1 MVLNFFS
8 LSPLW
13 FSADPDKRPARG
25 LAGFAA
31 AIYVGCAFALAGCS
45 PVEDTKT
52 MARIFVP
59 DTESMNADRFGDQTF
74 PVFMRPAATPMAM
87 QPLGSSMVKTS
98 TQMRTDGYP
107 TKPVVLGQKETT
119 GFVSEA
125 DRYGQMTD
133 HGRML
138 PSIPADR
145 VDPSFL
151 RQPVDYPT
159 SEKTGTL
166 IVDTKARFLY
176 LVVGQGQALRYGVSI
191 GRAGYA
197 WSGRGII
204 RRKEKWPRWTPTTD
218 MVKADVDLR
227 QISSERGGMPAGV
240 NNPLGARALYIYQN
254 GKDTLY
260 RVHGTPD
267 WQSIGKEASSGCV
280 RMFNQDVIDLAN
292 RVKDGAEIVVM

>member
-1 MVLNFFS
+1 MV
-8 LSPLW
+8 
-13 FSADPDKRPARG
+13 G
-25 LAGFAA
+25 
-31 AIYVGCAFALAGCS
+31 
-45 PVEDTKT
+45 
-52 MARIFVP
+52 IFIP
-59 DTESMNADRFGDQTF
+59 DTESMNADRFGDETF
-74 PVFMRPAATPMAM
+74 PVFMRRTNTPMAM
-87 QPLGSSMVKTS
+87 QPLGSSMIKTS

-107 TKPVVLGQKETT
+107 AKPQVLGQQKT

-125 DRYGQMTD
+125 DRYGQITD

-138 PSIPADR
+138 PSIPVDR
-145 VDPSFL
+145 VDNRFL

-159 SEKTGTL
+159 TEKKGTL

-176 LVVGQGQALRYGVSI
+176 LVLGQGQALRYGVSI

-204 RRKEKWPRWTPTTD
+204 RRKESWPRWTPTAD
-218 MVKADVDLR
+218 MVKGDVDLR
-227 QISSERGGMPAGV
+227 QISAARGGMPAGI

-260 RVHGTPD
+260 RVHGTPE

-280 RMFNQDVIDLAN
+280 RMFNQDVIDLAK
-292 RVKDGAEIVVM
+292 RVKDGAAIVVI